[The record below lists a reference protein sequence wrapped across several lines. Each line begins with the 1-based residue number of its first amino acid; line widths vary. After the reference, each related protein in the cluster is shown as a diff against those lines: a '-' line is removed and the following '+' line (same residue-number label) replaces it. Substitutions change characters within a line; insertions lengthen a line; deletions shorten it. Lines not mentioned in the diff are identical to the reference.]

1 MKKRILFVIDSLI
14 CAGAEKS
21 LITLLSLIDY
31 SRYDVDL
38 QLFKYGGE
46 FEKYLNKNVNLL
58 PPFQYTTF
66 IEKSLSKQLFSLIHI
81 KNIKMFLMRILYST
95 LLRVNHQLNNAMI
108 ARIYWQTIGNC
119 IEKNSIL
126 YDYAIAYAQ
135 GVPTFYVIDKV
146 HAKKKFG
153 WVNVSYRLNGKEK
166 RFQLNYYHKLDKIV
180 TVSDSVL
187 NVFSE
192 VFPTLKKNMTT
203 IWDIIDYNFIL
214 HMSQEGKSYA
224 DNYTGKRILTVA
236 RLNKHQ
242 KGYDI
247 ALEACK
253 ILKEKGLDFRWYA
266 IGKGLYREEMER
278 YIKENGL
285 EKHFILLGTTS
296 NPYPFFKD
304 AYLYVQ
310 TSRHEGFGLTI
321 AEARLLNIPVVTT
334 EFDAVYNQ
342 MIQGK
347 NGIVTEQDPQMVA
360 EAIEK
365 LLTDPNL
372 YQSIKRFLEKEK
384 KGNTEEINKFYDL
397 FFRNI

>member
-46 FEKYLNKNVNLL
+46 FEKYFNKNVNLL

-119 IEKNSIL
+119 IEKSPIS

-146 HAKKKFG
+146 HAKKKLG
-153 WVNVSYRLNGKEK
+153 WVNAIYKLNGKEK
-166 RFQLNYYHKLDKIV
+166 EFQLNYYCKLYKII

-203 IWDIIDYNFIL
+203 IWDITDYNFIL
-214 HMSQEGKSYA
+214 YMSQEGISYT
-224 DNYTGKRILTVA
+224 DNYIGKRILTVG
-236 RLNKHQ
+236 RLNKYH

-247 ALEACK
+247 ALKVCK

-266 IGKGLYREEMER
+266 IGKGPYREEMER

-285 EKHFILLGTTS
+285 EKHFILLGTTP

-347 NGIVTEQDPQMVA
+347 NGIVTKQDPQMVA

-365 LLTDPNL
+365 LLTDSNL

-384 KGNTEEINKFYDL
+384 KGNTEEINKFYQL
-397 FFRNI
+397 VEH

>member
-119 IEKNSIL
+119 IEKSPIS

-146 HAKKKFG
+146 HAKKKLG
-153 WVNVSYRLNGKEK
+153 WVNAIYKLNGKEK
-166 RFQLNYYHKLDKIV
+166 EFQLNYYCKLYKII

-203 IWDIIDYNFIL
+203 IWDITDYNFIL
-214 HMSQEGKSYA
+214 YMSQEGISYT
-224 DNYTGKRILTVA
+224 DNYIGKRILTVG
-236 RLNKHQ
+236 RLNKYH

-247 ALEACK
+247 ALKVCK

-266 IGKGLYREEMER
+266 IGKGPYREEMER

-285 EKHFILLGTTS
+285 EKHFILLGTTP

-347 NGIVTEQDPQMVA
+347 NGIVTKQDPQMVA

-365 LLTDPNL
+365 LLNDSNL
-372 YQSIKRFLEKEK
+372 YQSIKKFLEKEK

-397 FFRNI
+397 IG

>member
-119 IEKNSIL
+119 IEKSPIS

-146 HAKKKFG
+146 HAKKKI
-153 WVNVSYRLNGKEK
+153 RMGK
-166 RFQLNYYHKLDKIV
+166 
-180 TVSDSVL
+180 
-187 NVFSE
+187 
-192 VFPTLKKNMTT
+192 
-203 IWDIIDYNFIL
+203 
-214 HMSQEGKSYA
+214 
-224 DNYTGKRILTVA
+224 
-236 RLNKHQ
+236 
-242 KGYDI
+242 
-247 ALEACK
+247 C
-253 ILKEKGLDFRWYA
+253 
-266 IGKGLYREEMER
+266 
-278 YIKENGL
+278 
-285 EKHFILLGTTS
+285 
-296 NPYPFFKD
+296 
-304 AYLYVQ
+304 YL
-310 TSRHEGFGLTI
+310 
-321 AEARLLNIPVVTT
+321 
-334 EFDAVYNQ
+334 
-342 MIQGK
+342 
-347 NGIVTEQDPQMVA
+347 
-360 EAIEK
+360 
-365 LLTDPNL
+365 
-372 YQSIKRFLEKEK
+372 
-384 KGNTEEINKFYDL
+384 
-397 FFRNI
+397 

>member
-119 IEKNSIL
+119 IEKSPIS

-146 HAKKKFG
+146 HAKKKLG
-153 WVNVSYRLNGKEK
+153 WVNAIYKLNGKEK
-166 RFQLNYYHKLDKIV
+166 EFQLNYYYKLYKII

-203 IWDIIDYNFIL
+203 IWDIIDYNFIFY
-214 HMSQEGKSYA
+214 MSQEGISYT
-224 DNYTGKRILTVA
+224 DNYIGKRILTVG
-236 RLNKHQ
+236 RLNKYH

-247 ALEACK
+247 ALKVCK

-266 IGKGLYREEMER
+266 IGKGPYREEMER

-285 EKHFILLGTTS
+285 EKHFILLGTTP

-334 EFDAVYNQ
+334 EFEAVYNQ

-365 LLTDPNL
+365 LLNDPNL

-397 FFRNI
+397 FF

>member
-119 IEKNSIL
+119 IEKSPIS

-146 HAKKKFG
+146 HAKKKLG
-153 WVNVSYRLNGKEK
+153 WVNAIYKLNGKEK
-166 RFQLNYYHKLDKIV
+166 EFQLNYYYKLYKII

-203 IWDIIDYNFIL
+203 IWDITDYNFIL
-214 HMSQEGKSYA
+214 YMSQEGISYT
-224 DNYTGKRILTVA
+224 DNYIGKRILTVG
-236 RLNKHQ
+236 RLNKYH

-247 ALEACK
+247 ALKVCK

-266 IGKGLYREEMER
+266 IGKDPYREEMER

-285 EKHFILLGTTS
+285 EKHFILLGTTP

-347 NGIVTEQDPQMVA
+347 NGIVTKQDPQMVA

-365 LLTDPNL
+365 LLNDSNL
-372 YQSIKRFLEKEK
+372 YQSIKKFLEKEK

-397 FFRNI
+397 IG

>member
-119 IEKNSIL
+119 IEKSPIS

-146 HAKKKFG
+146 HAKKKLG
-153 WVNVSYRLNGKEK
+153 WVNAIYKLNGKEK
-166 RFQLNYYHKLDKIV
+166 EFQLNYYYKLYKII

-203 IWDIIDYNFIL
+203 IWDITDYNFIL
-214 HMSQEGKSYA
+214 YMSQEGISYT
-224 DNYTGKRILTVA
+224 DNYIGKRILTVG
-236 RLNKHQ
+236 RLNKYH

-247 ALEACK
+247 ALKVCK

-266 IGKGLYREEMER
+266 IGKGPYREEMER

-285 EKHFILLGTTS
+285 EKHFILLGTTP

-347 NGIVTEQDPQMVA
+347 NGIVTKQDPQMVA

-365 LLTDPNL
+365 LLNDSNL
-372 YQSIKRFLEKEK
+372 YQSIKKFLEKEK

-397 FFRNI
+397 IG

>member
-21 LITLLSLIDY
+21 LTTLLSLIDY
-31 SRYDVDL
+31 SKYDVDL

-46 FEKYLNKNVNLL
+46 FEKYLNENVNLL

-66 IEKSLSKQLFSLIHI
+66 IEKPVSKQLLGLIHI
-81 KNIKMFLMRILYST
+81 KNIKMFLMRILYSI
-95 LLRVNHQLNNAMI
+95 LLRINQNLNNIMI

-119 IEKNSIL
+119 IEKSSVK

-135 GVPTFYVIDKV
+135 GVPTFYVIDKI

-153 WVNVSYRLNGKEK
+153 WVNAIYKLNGKEK
-166 RFQLNYYHKLDKIV
+166 EFQSKYYQKLNKII
-180 TVSDSVL
+180 TVSDSAF

-192 VFPTLKKNMTT
+192 VFPTLKKDMTT

-214 HMSQEGKSYA
+214 KMSRNGKSYA
-224 DNYTGKRILTVA
+224 DDYLGKRILTVG
-236 RLNKHQ
+236 RLNKYH

-247 ALEACK
+247 ALKACK
-253 ILKEKGLDFRWYA
+253 ILKEKGIDFRWYA
-266 IGKGLYREEMER
+266 IGKGPYKEEMEE
-278 YIKENGL
+278 YIKNNGL
-285 EKHFILLGTTS
+285 EKHFILLGTTP

-347 NGIVTEQDPQMVA
+347 NGIVTKQDPQMVA

-365 LLTDPNL
+365 LLNDSNL
-372 YQSIKRFLEKEK
+372 YQSIKYYLEKEK
-384 KGNTEEINKFYDL
+384 KGNTEEMNKFYDL
-397 FFRNI
+397 LDA

>member
-119 IEKNSIL
+119 IEKSPIS

-146 HAKKKFG
+146 HAKKKLG
-153 WVNVSYRLNGKEK
+153 WVNAIYKLNGKEK
-166 RFQLNYYHKLDKIV
+166 EFQLNYYCKLYKII

-203 IWDIIDYNFIL
+203 IWDITDYNFIL
-214 HMSQEGKSYA
+214 YMSQEGISYT
-224 DNYTGKRILTVA
+224 DNYIGKRILTVG
-236 RLNKHQ
+236 RLNKYH

-247 ALEACK
+247 ALKVCK

-266 IGKGLYREEMER
+266 IGKGPYREEMER

-285 EKHFILLGTTS
+285 EKHFILLGTTP

-347 NGIVTEQDPQMVA
+347 NGIVTKQDPQMVA

-365 LLTDPNL
+365 LLNDSNL
-372 YQSIKRFLEKEK
+372 YQSIKKFLEKEK

-397 FFRNI
+397 INA

>member
-31 SRYDVDL
+31 SKYDVDL

-46 FEKYLNKNVNLL
+46 FERYLNKNVNLL

-119 IEKNSIL
+119 IEKSPIS

-146 HAKKKFG
+146 HAKKKLG
-153 WVNVSYRLNGKEK
+153 WVNAIYKLNGKEK
-166 RFQLNYYHKLDKIV
+166 EFQLNYYCKLYKII

-203 IWDIIDYNFIL
+203 IWDITDYNFIL
-214 HMSQEGKSYA
+214 YMSQEGISYT
-224 DNYTGKRILTVA
+224 DNYIGKRILTVG
-236 RLNKHQ
+236 RLNKYH

-247 ALEACK
+247 ALKVCK

-266 IGKGLYREEMER
+266 IGKGPYREEMER

-285 EKHFILLGTTS
+285 EKHFILLGTTP

-347 NGIVTEQDPQMVA
+347 NGIVTKQDPQMVA

-365 LLTDPNL
+365 LLTDSNL

-397 FFRNI
+397 IG

>member
-1 MKKRILFVIDSLI
+1 
-14 CAGAEKS
+14 
-21 LITLLSLIDY
+21 
-31 SRYDVDL
+31 
-38 QLFKYGGE
+38 
-46 FEKYLNKNVNLL
+46 
-58 PPFQYTTF
+58 
-66 IEKSLSKQLFSLIHI
+66 
-81 KNIKMFLMRILYST
+81 
-95 LLRVNHQLNNAMI
+95 
-108 ARIYWQTIGNC
+108 
-119 IEKNSIL
+119 
-126 YDYAIAYAQ
+126 
-135 GVPTFYVIDKV
+135 
-146 HAKKKFG
+146 
-153 WVNVSYRLNGKEK
+153 
-166 RFQLNYYHKLDKIV
+166 
-180 TVSDSVL
+180 L

-203 IWDIIDYNFIL
+203 IWDITDYNFIL
-214 HMSQEGKSYA
+214 YMSQEGISYT
-224 DNYTGKRILTVA
+224 DNYIGKRILTVG
-236 RLNKHQ
+236 RLNKYH

-247 ALEACK
+247 ALKVCK

-266 IGKGLYREEMER
+266 IGKGPYREEMER

-285 EKHFILLGTTS
+285 EKHFILLGTTP

-347 NGIVTEQDPQMVA
+347 NGIVTKQDPQMVA

-365 LLTDPNL
+365 LLNDSNL
-372 YQSIKRFLEKEK
+372 YQSIKKFLEKEK

-397 FFRNI
+397 IG

>member
-119 IEKNSIL
+119 IEKSPIL

-146 HAKKKFG
+146 HAKKKLG
-153 WVNVSYRLNGKEK
+153 WVNAIYKLNGKEK
-166 RFQLNYYHKLDKIV
+166 EFQLNYYYKLYKII

-203 IWDIIDYNFIL
+203 IWDITDYNFIL
-214 HMSQEGKSYA
+214 YMSQEGISYT
-224 DNYTGKRILTVA
+224 DNYIGKRILTVG
-236 RLNKHQ
+236 RLNKYH

-247 ALEACK
+247 ALKVCK

-278 YIKENGL
+278 YIKDNGL
-285 EKHFILLGTTS
+285 EKHFILLGTTP

-347 NGIVTEQDPQMVA
+347 NGIVTKQDPQMVA

-365 LLTDPNL
+365 LLTDSNL

-397 FFRNI
+397 INA

>member
-119 IEKNSIL
+119 IEKKSIL

-180 TVSDSVL
+180 TVSDSAF

-365 LLTDPNL
+365 LLNDPNL

-397 FFRNI
+397 FF

>member
-31 SRYDVDL
+31 SKYDVDL

-46 FEKYLNKNVNLL
+46 FERYLNKNVNLL

-66 IEKSLSKQLFSLIHI
+66 IEKPLSKQLFSLIHI

-95 LLRVNHQLNNAMI
+95 LLRVNHQLNNVII

-119 IEKNSIL
+119 IEKNPIP

-135 GVPTFYVIDKV
+135 GVPTFYVIDKI

-166 RFQLNYYHKLDKIV
+166 RFQSNYYHKLDKII
-180 TVSDSVL
+180 TVSDSAF

-203 IWDIIDYNFIL
+203 IWDITDYNFIL
-214 HMSQEGKSYA
+214 HMSQEGKSYT

-253 ILKEKGLDFRWYA
+253 ILKEKGINFRWYA
-266 IGKGLYREEMER
+266 IGKGPYREEMER

-347 NGIVTEQDPQMVA
+347 NGIVTKQDPQMVA

-365 LLTDPNL
+365 LLTDSNL

-397 FFRNI
+397 INA

>member
-81 KNIKMFLMRILYST
+81 KNIKMFLMRILYFT

-119 IEKNSIL
+119 IEKSPIS

-146 HAKKKFG
+146 HAKKKLG
-153 WVNVSYRLNGKEK
+153 WVNAIYKLNGKEK
-166 RFQLNYYHKLDKIV
+166 EFQLNYYCKLYKII

-203 IWDIIDYNFIL
+203 IWDITDYNFIL
-214 HMSQEGKSYA
+214 YMSQEGISYT
-224 DNYTGKRILTVA
+224 DNYIGKRILTVG
-236 RLNKHQ
+236 RLNKYH

-247 ALEACK
+247 ALKVCK

-266 IGKGLYREEMER
+266 IGKGPYREEMER

-285 EKHFILLGTTS
+285 EKHFILLGTTP

-347 NGIVTEQDPQMVA
+347 NGIVTKQDPQMVA

-365 LLTDPNL
+365 LLNDSNL
-372 YQSIKRFLEKEK
+372 YQSIKKFLEKEK

-397 FFRNI
+397 IG

>member
-31 SRYDVDL
+31 SKYDVDL

-46 FEKYLNKNVNLL
+46 FERYLNKNVNLL

-119 IEKNSIL
+119 IEKSPIS

-146 HAKKKFG
+146 HAKKKLG
-153 WVNVSYRLNGKEK
+153 WVNAIYKLNGKEK
-166 RFQLNYYHKLDKIV
+166 EFQLNYYCKLYKII

-203 IWDIIDYNFIL
+203 IWDITDYNFIL
-214 HMSQEGKSYA
+214 YMSQEGISYT
-224 DNYTGKRILTVA
+224 DNYIGKRILTVG
-236 RLNKHQ
+236 RLNKYH

-247 ALEACK
+247 ALKVCK

-266 IGKGLYREEMER
+266 IGKGPYREEMER

-285 EKHFILLGTTS
+285 EKHFILLGTTP

-347 NGIVTEQDPQMVA
+347 NGIVTKQDPQMVA

-365 LLTDPNL
+365 LLTDSNL

-384 KGNTEEINKFYDL
+384 KGNTEEINKFYQL
-397 FFRNI
+397 VEH

>member
-119 IEKNSIL
+119 IEKSPIS

-146 HAKKKFG
+146 HAKKKLG
-153 WVNVSYRLNGKEK
+153 WVNAIYKLNGKEK
-166 RFQLNYYHKLDKIV
+166 EFQLNYYCKLYKII

-203 IWDIIDYNFIL
+203 IWDITDYNFIL
-214 HMSQEGKSYA
+214 YMSQEGISYT
-224 DNYTGKRILTVA
+224 DNYIGKRILTVG
-236 RLNKHQ
+236 RLNKYH

-247 ALEACK
+247 ALKVCK

-266 IGKGLYREEMER
+266 IGKGPYREEMER

-285 EKHFILLGTTS
+285 EKHFILLGTTP

-347 NGIVTEQDPQMVA
+347 NGIVTKQDPQMVA

-365 LLTDPNL
+365 LLNDSNL

-397 FFRNI
+397 INA

>member
-119 IEKNSIL
+119 IEKSPIS

-146 HAKKKFG
+146 HAKKKLG
-153 WVNVSYRLNGKEK
+153 WVNAIYKLNGKEK
-166 RFQLNYYHKLDKIV
+166 EFQLNYYYKLYKII

-203 IWDIIDYNFIL
+203 IWDITDYNFIL
-214 HMSQEGKSYA
+214 YMSQEGISYT
-224 DNYTGKRILTVA
+224 DNYIGKRILTVG
-236 RLNKHQ
+236 RLNKYH

-247 ALEACK
+247 ALKVCK

-266 IGKGLYREEMER
+266 IGKGPYREEMER

-285 EKHFILLGTTS
+285 EKHFILLGTTP

-347 NGIVTEQDPQMVA
+347 NGIVTKQDPQMVA

-365 LLTDPNL
+365 LLTDSNL

-397 FFRNI
+397 INA

>member
-31 SRYDVDL
+31 SKYDVDL

-46 FEKYLNKNVNLL
+46 FERYLNKNVNLL

-108 ARIYWQTIGNC
+108 ARIYWKTIGNC
-119 IEKNSIL
+119 IEKSPIS

-146 HAKKKFG
+146 HAKKKLG
-153 WVNVSYRLNGKEK
+153 WVNAIYKLNGKEK
-166 RFQLNYYHKLDKIV
+166 EFQLNYYCKLYKII

-203 IWDIIDYNFIL
+203 IWDITDYNFIL
-214 HMSQEGKSYA
+214 YMSQEGISYT
-224 DNYTGKRILTVA
+224 DNYIGKRILTVG
-236 RLNKHQ
+236 RLNKYH

-247 ALEACK
+247 ALKVCK

-266 IGKGLYREEMER
+266 IGKGPYREEMER

-285 EKHFILLGTTS
+285 EKHFILLGTTP

-347 NGIVTEQDPQMVA
+347 NGIVTKQDPQMVA

-365 LLTDPNL
+365 LLTDSNL

-384 KGNTEEINKFYDL
+384 KGNTEEINKFYQL
-397 FFRNI
+397 VEH

>member
-1 MKKRILFVIDSLI
+1 MKDWVSVII
-14 CAGAEKS
+14 PIYNIYPFIK
-21 LITLLSLIDY
+21 TVTSLIDY
-31 SRYDVDL
+31 SKYDVDL

-46 FEKYLNKNVNLL
+46 FERYLNKNVNLL

-119 IEKNSIL
+119 IEKSPIS

-146 HAKKKFG
+146 HAKKKLG
-153 WVNVSYRLNGKEK
+153 WVNAIYKLNGKEK
-166 RFQLNYYHKLDKIV
+166 EFQLNYYCKLYKII

-203 IWDIIDYNFIL
+203 IWDITDYNFIL
-214 HMSQEGKSYA
+214 YMSQEGISYT
-224 DNYTGKRILTVA
+224 DNYIGKRILTVG
-236 RLNKHQ
+236 RLNKYH

-247 ALEACK
+247 ALKVCK

-266 IGKGLYREEMER
+266 IGKGPYREEMER

-285 EKHFILLGTTS
+285 EKHFILLGTTP

-347 NGIVTEQDPQMVA
+347 NGIVTKQDPQMVA

-365 LLTDPNL
+365 LLTDSNL

-397 FFRNI
+397 IG

>member
-21 LITLLSLIDY
+21 LTTLLSLIDY
-31 SRYDVDL
+31 SKYDVDL

-46 FEKYLNKNVNLL
+46 FEKYLNENVNLL

-66 IEKSLSKQLFSLIHI
+66 IEKPVSKQLLGLIHI
-81 KNIKMFLMRILYST
+81 KNIRMFLMRILYSI
-95 LLRVNHQLNNAMI
+95 LLRINQNLNNIMI

-119 IEKNSIL
+119 IEKSSVK

-135 GVPTFYVIDKV
+135 GVPTFYVIDKI

-153 WVNVSYRLNGKEK
+153 WVNAIYKLNGKEK
-166 RFQLNYYHKLDKIV
+166 EFQSKYYQKLNKII
-180 TVSDSVL
+180 TVSDSAF

-192 VFPTLKKNMTT
+192 VFPTLKKDMTT

-214 HMSQEGKSYA
+214 KMSRNGKSYA
-224 DNYTGKRILTVA
+224 DDYLGKRILTVG
-236 RLNKHQ
+236 RLNKYH

-247 ALEACK
+247 ALKACK
-253 ILKEKGLDFRWYA
+253 ILKEKGIDFRWYA
-266 IGKGLYREEMER
+266 IGKGPYKEEMEE
-278 YIKENGL
+278 YIKNNGL
-285 EKHFILLGTTS
+285 EKHFILLGTTP

-347 NGIVTEQDPQMVA
+347 NGIVTKQDPQMVA

-365 LLTDPNL
+365 LLNDSNL
-372 YQSIKRFLEKEK
+372 YQSIKYYLEKEK
-384 KGNTEEINKFYDL
+384 KGNTEEMNKFYDL
-397 FFRNI
+397 LDA

>member
-46 FEKYLNKNVNLL
+46 FEKYFNKNVNLL

-119 IEKNSIL
+119 IEKSPIS

-146 HAKKKFG
+146 HAKKKLG
-153 WVNVSYRLNGKEK
+153 WVNAIYKLNGKEK
-166 RFQLNYYHKLDKIV
+166 EFQLNYYCKLYKII

-203 IWDIIDYNFIL
+203 IWDITDYNFIL
-214 HMSQEGKSYA
+214 YMSQEGISYT
-224 DNYTGKRILTVA
+224 DNYIGKRILTVG
-236 RLNKHQ
+236 RLNKYH

-247 ALEACK
+247 ALKVCK

-266 IGKGLYREEMER
+266 IGKGPYREEMER

-285 EKHFILLGTTS
+285 EKHFILLGTTP

-347 NGIVTEQDPQMVA
+347 NGIVTKQDPQMVA

-365 LLTDPNL
+365 LLNDSNL
-372 YQSIKRFLEKEK
+372 YQSIKKFLEKEK

-397 FFRNI
+397 IG

>member
-31 SRYDVDL
+31 SKYDVDL

-46 FEKYLNKNVNLL
+46 FEKYLNENVNLL

-66 IEKSLSKQLFSLIHI
+66 IEKPISKQLLGLIHI
-81 KNIKMFLMRILYST
+81 KNIRMFLMRILYST
-95 LLRVNHQLNNAMI
+95 LLRINQNLNNIMI

-119 IEKNSIL
+119 IEKNPVI

-135 GVPTFYVIDKV
+135 GVPTFYVVDKIY
-146 HAKKKFG
+146 AKKKFG
-153 WVNVSYRLNGKEK
+153 WVNVSYNLNGKEK
-166 RFQLNYYHKLDKIV
+166 EFQSKYYQKLDRII
-180 TVSDSVL
+180 TVSDSAF

-203 IWDIIDYNFIL
+203 IWDITDYNFIL
-214 HMSQEGKSYA
+214 NMSQNGKSYT

-247 ALEACK
+247 ALKACK
-253 ILKEKGLDFRWYA
+253 ILKEKGIDFRWYT
-266 IGKGLYREEMER
+266 IGKGPYREEMEK
-278 YIKENGL
+278 YIKDNGL
-285 EKHFILLGTTS
+285 EKHFILLGTTP

-342 MIQGK
+342 MVQGK
-347 NGIVTEQDPQMVA
+347 NGIVTQQDPQMVA

-365 LLTDPNL
+365 LLNDSNL
-372 YQSIKRFLEKEK
+372 YQSIKYYLEKEK

-397 FFRNI
+397 FS

>member
-31 SRYDVDL
+31 SKYDVDI

-46 FEKYLNKNVNLL
+46 FEKYLNENVNLL

-66 IEKSLSKQLFSLIHI
+66 IEKPISKQLLGLIYI
-81 KNIKMFLMRILYST
+81 KNIRMFLMRILYSI
-95 LLRVNHQLNNAMI
+95 LLRINQNLNNIMI

-119 IEKNSIL
+119 IEKSSVK

-135 GVPTFYVIDKV
+135 GVPTFYVIDKI
-146 HAKKKFG
+146 HAEKKLG
-153 WVNVSYRLNGKEK
+153 WVNVSYKLNGKEK
-166 RFQLNYYHKLDKIV
+166 EFQSKYYQKLDKII
-180 TVSDSVL
+180 TVSDSAF

-203 IWDIIDYNFIL
+203 IWDITDYNFIFN
-214 HMSQEGKSYA
+214 MSQNGKSYT
-224 DNYTGKRILTVA
+224 DGYTGKRILTVA

-247 ALEACK
+247 ALKACK
-253 ILKEKGLDFRWYA
+253 ILKEKGIDFRWYA
-266 IGKGLYREEMER
+266 IGKGPYKEEMKK
-278 YIKENGL
+278 YIKDNGL
-285 EKHFILLGTTS
+285 EKHFILLGTTP

-342 MIQGK
+342 MVQGK
-347 NGIVTEQDPQMVA
+347 NGIVTQQDPQMVA

-365 LLTDPNL
+365 LLNDSKL
-372 YQSIKRFLEKEK
+372 YQSIKCYLEKEK

-397 FFRNI
+397 FS

>member
-119 IEKNSIL
+119 IEKSPIS

-146 HAKKKFG
+146 HAKKKIG
-153 WVNVSYRLNGKEK
+153 WVNAIYKLNGKEK
-166 RFQLNYYHKLDKIV
+166 EFQLNYYYKLYKII

-203 IWDIIDYNFIL
+203 IWDITDYNFIL
-214 HMSQEGKSYA
+214 YMSQEGISYT
-224 DNYTGKRILTVA
+224 DNYIGKRILTVG
-236 RLNKHQ
+236 RLNKYH

-247 ALEACK
+247 ALKVCK

-266 IGKGLYREEMER
+266 IGKGPYREEMER

-285 EKHFILLGTTS
+285 EKHFILLGTTP

-347 NGIVTEQDPQMVA
+347 NGIVTKQDPQMVA

-365 LLTDPNL
+365 LLNDSNL
-372 YQSIKRFLEKEK
+372 YQSIKKFLEKEK

-397 FFRNI
+397 IG

>member
-180 TVSDSVL
+180 TVSDSVF